1 MIKKAVILEVSEF
14 LKQKGIVA
22 SESEFSEDWLG
33 QCSSYFRGLR
43 FKKTEPSIGVIAICA
58 SRLMNASDQLGRHSR
73 YQQLA
78 EQFAAMSDKCRSLVD
93 ADSVEF
99 ELATQAELAFEQ

>member
-1 MIKKAVILEVSEF
+1 MNKKTVILEVFEF
-14 LKQKGIVA
+14 LKQKGVITT
-22 SESEFSEDWLG
+22 ESEFSEDWLG
-33 QCSSYFRGLR
+33 QGSSYFRGLR

-78 EQFAAMSDKCRSLVD
+78 EQFAELSDKCRSLVD
-93 ADSVEF
+93 AESVEF
-99 ELATQAELAFEQ
+99 EFAA

>member
-1 MIKKAVILEVSEF
+1 MIKKAVILEVFDF
-14 LKQKGIVA
+14 LKQKGVVA
-22 SESEFSEDWLG
+22 TESEFSEDWLG

-58 SRLMNASDQLGRHSR
+58 SRLQCASDQLDR
-73 YQQLA
+73 YPRYRQLS
-78 EQFAAMSDKCRSLVD
+78 EQFAVLSGKCRSLVD

-99 ELATQAELAFEQ
+99 ELEN

>member
-1 MIKKAVILEVSEF
+1 MIKKAVISEVFEF
-14 LKQKGIVA
+14 LKQKGVVA

-43 FKKTEPSIGVIAICA
+43 FKKTEPSIGVVAICA
-58 SRLMNASDQLGRHSR
+58 SRLMNAAEQLGAMPR

-78 EQFAAMSDKCRSLVD
+78 EQFVVMSDKCRSLVD

-99 ELATQAELAFEQ
+99 ELAT

>member
-1 MIKKAVILEVSEF
+1 MIKKAVISEVFDF

-58 SRLMNASDQLGRHSR
+58 SRLMNASDQLGKHSR
-73 YQQLA
+73 YQSLAQL
-78 EQFAAMSDKCRSLVD
+78 FARMSEKCRELVD

-99 ELATQAELAFEQ
+99 DLAD

>member
-1 MIKKAVILEVSEF
+1 MIKKAVISEVFEF
-14 LKQKGIVA
+14 LKQKGIIA

-43 FKKTEPSIGVIAICA
+43 FKRTEPTIGVIAICA
-58 SRLMNASDQLGRHSR
+58 SRLMNASEQLGRYPR

-78 EQFAAMSDKCRSLVD
+78 DQFAMFSGKCRALVD

-99 ELATQAELAFEQ
+99 DLAA

>member
-1 MIKKAVILEVSEF
+1 MNKKAVILEVFEF
-14 LKQKGIVA
+14 LTQKGVVA

-33 QCSSYFRGLR
+33 QCSSYYRGLR

-58 SRLMNASDQLGRHSR
+58 SRLRNASDQLGQHPR
-73 YQQLA
+73 YKQLA
-78 EQFAAMSDKCRSLVD
+78 EQFGVMSDKCRSLVD

-99 ELATQAELAFEQ
+99 ELAA

>member
-1 MIKKAVILEVSEF
+1 MNKKAVILEVFEF
-14 LKQKGIVA
+14 LKQKGVVD

-78 EQFAAMSDKCRSLVD
+78 EQFAVMSGKCRSLVD

-99 ELATQAELAFEQ
+99 DLVA

>member
-1 MIKKAVILEVSEF
+1 MIKKAVILEVFEF
-14 LKQKGIVA
+14 LKQKGVVA
-22 SESEFSEDWLG
+22 TESEFSEDWLG

-58 SRLMNASDQLGRHSR
+58 SRLLNAAEQLGAMPR

-78 EQFAAMSDKCRSLVD
+78 EQFAVMSGECRSLVD

-99 ELATQAELAFEQ
+99 ELHP

>member
-1 MIKKAVILEVSEF
+1 MIKKAVILEVFDF
-14 LKQKGIVA
+14 LKQKGVVA
-22 SESEFSEDWLG
+22 SESEFSQDWLG

-43 FKKTEPSIGVIAICA
+43 FKRSEPSIGVIAICA
-58 SRLMNASDQLGRHSR
+58 SRLQCASDQLGGHFR

-78 EQFAAMSDKCRSLVD
+78 EQFAVMSDKCRSLVD

-99 ELATQAELAFEQ
+99 ELHP